1 MPKDQLPEGEDK
13 KKYKYAYFTRTMEQ
27 PVFLHNLSVLKTEIP
42 PEWVVFQEVYEVQG
56 KMYMRGVT
64 AIDPTWLPD
73 FCPMDCNLSKP
84 LSEREPFFDQERG
97 QVLTFRSG
105 TFGERGWILPLIQTV
120 HPQVAERTKMFA
132 KFLLE
137 GAVFPDLKPFSED
150 SEFETCQTCHLNR
163 CLLTAPVAMI
173 KTWGNWNIK
182 MTKPLFE
189 ALLSAKVDDKQKLV
203 KALSENPNFLLKEYL
218 KWFDEKLHKEVK
230 QIWLDLCG

>member
-1 MPKDQLPEGEDK
+1 
-13 KKYKYAYFTRTMEQ
+13 MEQ

-42 PEWVVFQEVYEVQG
+42 PEWVVYQEVYEVQG

-137 GAVFPDLKPFSED
+137 GAVFPDLKPYSED
-150 SEFETCQTCHLNR
+150 
-163 CLLTAPVAMI
+163 LLTTPVAMI

-218 KWFDEKLHKEVK
+218 KWLDEKYHKEVK